1 MTIYYA
7 FMRKFDENGVKKTK
21 PDISKLHLTIQK
33 IIIEICV

>member
-1 MTIYYA
+1 MTIYYD

-21 PDISKLHLTIQK
+21 LDISRLHLTIRK